1 MSVTDILFDLP
12 TVLANFGQTLL
23 EVLTTEVNLLGN
35 TISLWQ
41 IIAAASAAIVL
52 ALVVYSIIAG

>member
-1 MSVTDILFDLP
+1 MSITDILFDLP

-23 EVLTTEVNLLGN
+23 QVLTTEIDLLGN